1 MLVIDWQLVLNEILA
16 WLSTEGVKLVFGVI
30 VLFIV
35 FKIIN
40 RFTRRMVKNA
50 EKKNRDKTLTKVLS
64 RTLRIGLK
72 LVAGVVFLGFV
83 GVDTAGIGAAIT
95 SVGLAIGLALQGS
108 LSNFAGGVIIIL
120 MRPFKLDDYIES
132 NGYSGTVEDIQLFYT
147 YLVTPD
153 NKSVMIPNGILA
165 NDTIINYSA
174 KKTRRLEWK
183 FGISYNEDFNK
194 AKQAII
200 KCITLDDR
208 YLKEKD
214 IFVKMSGHLDS
225 EIEIT
230 TRIWVNSEDYW
241 DVHFAIIE
249 AVKKE
254 FDAQNIEVPYPQLDV
269 HLDK

>member
-16 WLSTEGVKLVFGVI
+16 WLSTEGVKLVFGII

-40 RFTRRMVKNA
+40 RFTRRMVKKA

-108 LSNFAGGVIIIL
+108 LSNF
-120 MRPFKLDDYIES
+120 
-132 NGYSGTVEDIQLFYT
+132 GTVEDIQLFYT

-165 NDTIINYSA
+165 NDTIVNYSA

-183 FGISYNEDFNK
+183 FGISYNEDFTK